1 VGLGAITKVWA
12 KQAITDNVK
21 DVVQSLRPP
30 DLAAVAE
37 NLTGAK
43 APSPPVDTAVG
54 SILVGQIQAMQNAL
68 KDDQELVV
76 LCSTGLETLRILEI
90 FVPAW
95 RVAVLTGIDTE
106 KTVTRIIS
114 PIESLQLVC
123 KPMSVEPESK
133 PVRIRFVTPK
143 P

>member
-37 NLTGAK
+37 NLTAAK
-43 APSPPVDTAVG
+43 APSPSVDTAVG
-54 SILVGQIQAMQNAL
+54 SILIGQIQAMQNAL

-95 RVAVLTGIDTE
+95 RVAVLTGIDSE

-123 KPMSVEPESK
+123 KPMNVEPESK